1 MIPNNQKLEEV
12 VKKNKDY
19 KRINEILYLFKA
31 ASDLDWKD
39 ISKIGVQKTI
49 YLTEILAPFKEMA
62 LSFLNF
68 IYLYKGPYSKDIQNS
83 LDYLV
88 SCGALEITK
97 FVQYRKFSYVNY
109 RASESEKRIVK
120 ALLDYPEEKEKY
132 EWIAII
138 LKIIDAYKDAFGIG
152 KGYEDVDKII
162 DLVYEEPS
170 FKLAKD
176 KGIGE
181 FIEMISEDNATLKFL
196 NFLKKIEETDLPKV
210 LKREPAYDLETV
222 ILMFFEYLYLG
233 FLAKQNV

>member
-1 MIPNNQKLEEV
+1 MIPNNQKLEEAI
-12 VKKNKDY
+12 KKNKDY

-31 ASDLDWKD
+31 ANELGWKD

-49 YLTEILAPFKEMA
+49 YLTEILAPFREIA

-97 FVQYRKFSYVNY
+97 FVQYGKFSYVNY
-109 RASESEKRIVK
+109 RASESGKKIVE
-120 ALLDYPEEKEKY
+120 ALWDYPEEKKKY
-132 EWIAII
+132 EWIRII

-152 KGYEDVDKII
+152 KGYENVDKII

-170 FKLAKD
+170 FKLTMS
-176 KGIGE
+176 KGRRE
-181 FIEMISEDNATLKFL
+181 FIRMTSEDNATLKFL
-196 NFLKKIEETDLPKV
+196 KFLKGIEETDLPKI
-210 LKREPAYDLETV
+210 LKRKPTDDIET
-222 ILMFFEYLYLG
+222 IMLMFFEHLYLD
-233 FLAKQNV
+233 FLTKRNV